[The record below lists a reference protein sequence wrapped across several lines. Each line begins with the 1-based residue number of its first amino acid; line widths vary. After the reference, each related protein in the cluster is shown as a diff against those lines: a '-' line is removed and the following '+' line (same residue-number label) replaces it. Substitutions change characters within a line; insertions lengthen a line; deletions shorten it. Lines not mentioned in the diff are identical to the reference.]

1 MRPARARRAS
11 PARRPRAR
19 RRERLGLQRAPAR
32 ELPPGRTARPRA
44 RACLSAGG
52 GSALVRRSA
61 ARPAERGS
69 VRAAAI
75 RGRTCCGASR
85 GRRGASSADRRAARA
100 RGRAL
105 CPRRPGRSR
114 RARVGRLGHFQ
125 QAPAALA
132 RAPRA
137 RGCARPRPMSTV
149 SVEAA
154 YAAVERITRH
164 EAKNFAYGIMVL
176 PRAKRQAIAA
186 IYAFARSVDDV
197 ADGGLPSAEKRAEL
211 EKLRVALDGDPT
223 DPVFIALR
231 DARERFAIPRE
242 PLAALVDGG
251 LQDTVQ
257 STYADFAELRGYC
270 EKVAGAVGLAC
281 LPVYGSD
288 DTEHAMTLGIALQL
302 INIVRDV
309 DEDQQLG
316 RVYLPQD
323 ELVAFGV
330 EELAPSPEFR
340 ELMAFQAE
348 RARACLAEGLRLLD
362 SLDRRSALCV
372 GTFAGLYRE
381 TLDRIEAAGFDV
393 FGEKTRL
400 SAPRKLAVVARGLL
414 P

>member
-19 RRERLGLQRAPAR
+19 RRERLGLQRATAR

-44 RACLSAGG
+44 RACLSASG

-61 ARPAERGS
+61 SRPAERRS

-75 RGRTCCGASR
+75 RGRTRCGASR
-85 GRRGASSADRRAARA
+85 GRRGASSPDRGAARA
-100 RGRAL
+100 CGRAL

-125 QAPAALA
+125 QSPAALA

-154 YAAVERITRH
+154 YAAVERIMRH

-176 PRAKRQAIAA
+176 PRAKRQAVAA
-186 IYAFARSVDDV
+186 IYAFARSVDDG

-257 STYADFAELRGYC
+257 STYADFAELWGYC

-281 LPVYGSD
+281 VTDYGSCV
-288 DTEHAMTLGIALQL
+288 TENGMTSASHLGIAITS
-302 INIVRDV
+302 INTHRAGV
-309 DEDQQLG
+309 D
-316 RVYLPQD
+316 
-323 ELVAFGV
+323 
-330 EELAPSPEFR
+330 
-340 ELMAFQAE
+340 
-348 RARACLAEGLRLLD
+348 
-362 SLDRRSALCV
+362 
-372 GTFAGLYRE
+372 
-381 TLDRIEAAGFDV
+381 
-393 FGEKTRL
+393 
-400 SAPRKLAVVARGLL
+400 
-414 P
+414 